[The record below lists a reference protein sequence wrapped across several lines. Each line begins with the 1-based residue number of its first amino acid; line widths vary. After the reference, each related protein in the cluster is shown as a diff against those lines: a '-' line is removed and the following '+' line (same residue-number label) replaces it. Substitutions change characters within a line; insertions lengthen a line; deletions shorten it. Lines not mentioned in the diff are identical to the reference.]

1 MGVTHSSF
9 FCLRNKKVMQYF
21 HFAKNLIMRYG
32 KQIFLSIAVFAFL
45 IIAFYPKA
53 QQVDKEQILIKTVMN
68 FLQQLHFEPVKVDDQ
83 FSEKLFNLYL
93 ERVDGD
99 KRFLTQEDLKK
110 LEPFKKQLDD
120 ELNQGSLEFFNL
132 SSQMLEQGIAKATE
146 YANAS
151 LSKPLTFNKKNEV
164 ELDADKRGFAKNDQ
178 ELKLHWEKY
187 LKYQV
192 LIRLE
197 EKLRNENSANFDSL
211 EVVIREDVLKL
222 FNDYFGRINKIKRSD
237 RLSTYLNALTNLY
250 DPHSNYMEPFD
261 KEQFNI
267 RMSGKLEGIGAR
279 LQSDGEYTKVAEVV
293 VGGPAWQQKDLEKN
307 DLIIKVQQED
317 SKEAVDIIGMI
328 LDDVVQQIRGPK
340 GTKVILTVKKVNGTI
355 MEIPIV
361 RDVVEL
367 EETFAKSLIIEGTED
382 SQPIGYIYLP
392 SFYADFEDKNG
403 RFCSDDIEKEIE
415 KLKTANVQ
423 GIILD
428 LRNNGG
434 GALYEVVEMSGLFI
448 EQGPIVQV
456 KAKTDKAEIIE
467 DKNPSVAYNGPLVV
481 LVNSFSASAS
491 EILAAA
497 LQDYGRAIIIGS
509 KSTFGKGTVQ
519 RPFDLD
525 RAIRGNEEIKPL
537 GAIKLT
543 TQKFYRVNGGSVQ
556 LRGVN
561 PDIVLPDSYHF
572 METGEREEEYAMNW
586 SEIQPA
592 SFQQKVFNV
601 INKNEILSK
610 SEARVN
616 ENIAFKKILENAEWL
631 KSQNEFSLY
640 PLDLEGF
647 TQLEKER
654 KIKADEFKAYF
665 DQTFLQKISNPVQ
678 DTLIFE
684 TDPSKKARNE
694 EWIKAVAKDVYIA
707 ESFYVLQ
714 DLIRQNN

>member
-1 MGVTHSSF
+1 
-9 FCLRNKKVMQYF
+9 
-21 HFAKNLIMRYG
+21 
-32 KQIFLSIAVFAFL
+32 
-45 IIAFYPKA
+45 
-53 QQVDKEQILIKTVMN
+53 
-68 FLQQLHFEPVKVDDQ
+68 
-83 FSEKLFNLYL
+83 
-93 ERVDGD
+93 
-99 KRFLTQEDLKK
+99 
-110 LEPFKKQLDD
+110 
-120 ELNQGSLEFFNL
+120 
-132 SSQMLEQGIAKATE
+132 
-146 YANAS
+146 
-151 LSKPLTFNKKNEV
+151 
-164 ELDADKRGFAKNDQ
+164 
-178 ELKLHWEKY
+178 
-187 LKYQV
+187 
-192 LIRLE
+192 
-197 EKLRNENSANFDSL
+197 
-211 EVVIREDVLKL
+211 
-222 FNDYFGRINKIKRSD
+222 
-237 RLSTYLNALTNLY
+237 
-250 DPHSNYMEPFD
+250 
-261 KEQFNI
+261 
-267 RMSGKLEGIGAR
+267 
-279 LQSDGEYTKVAEVV
+279 
-293 VGGPAWQQKDLEKN
+293 
-307 DLIIKVQQED
+307 
-317 SKEAVDIIGMI
+317 
-328 LDDVVQQIRGPK
+328 
-340 GTKVILTVKKVNGTI
+340 
-355 MEIPIV
+355 
-361 RDVVEL
+361 
-367 EETFAKSLIIEGTED
+367 
-382 SQPIGYIYLP
+382 
-392 SFYADFEDKNG
+392 
-403 RFCSDDIEKEIE
+403 
-415 KLKTANVQ
+415 
-423 GIILD
+423 
-428 LRNNGG
+428 
-434 GALYEVVEMSGLFI
+434 
-448 EQGPIVQV
+448 
-456 KAKTDKAEIIE
+456 
-467 DKNPSVAYNGPLVV
+467 

-525 RAIRGNEEIKPL
+525 RAFRGNEEIKPL

>member
-1 MGVTHSSF
+1 
-9 FCLRNKKVMQYF
+9 MQYF
-21 HFAKNLIMRYG
+21 QFAKNLIMRYG

-53 QQVDKEQILIKTVMN
+53 QQVDKEQILIKTLMN

-83 FSEKLFNLYL
+83 FSEKLYNLYL

-99 KRFLTQEDLKK
+99 KRFLTEEDLRK
-110 LEPFKKQLDD
+110 LEPFKNQLDD
-120 ELNQGSLEFFNL
+120 ELSQGTLEFFNL
-132 SSQMLEQGIAKATE
+132 SSQLLESGIDKATLF
-146 YANAS
+146 ANES
-151 LSKPLTFNKKNEV
+151 LSDPISFEKKGEV
-164 ELDADKRGFAKNDQ
+164 ELDSDKRGFAKNDQ
-178 ELKLHWEKY
+178 ELKTHWEKY

-197 EKLRNENSANFDSL
+197 EKLRNESGLNFDSL
-211 EVVIREDVLKL
+211 EIAIRQDVLKL
-222 FNDYFGRINKIKRSD
+222 FNDYFARIKKIKRSD
-237 RLSTYLNALTNLY
+237 RLSTYLNAMTNLY

-317 SKEAVDIIGMI
+317 AQESIDIIGMV

-367 EETFAKSLIIEGTED
+367 EETFAKSLIIEGNEETQ
-382 SQPIGYIYLP
+382 SVGYIYLP

-403 RFCSDDIEKEIE
+403 RFCSDDIEKEID
-415 KLKTANVQ
+415 KLKAANVK

-448 EQGPIVQV
+448 EKGPIVQV
-456 KAKTDKAEIIE
+456 KAKTNNPEIIE

-561 PDIVLPDSYHF
+561 PDIVLPDSYHY

-586 SEIQPA
+586 SEIQAVP
-592 SFQQKVFNV
+592 FQQNVFN
-601 INKNEILSK
+601 IDQKDQIIAK
-610 SEARVN
+610 SNLRIN
-616 ENIAFKKILENAEWL
+616 ENIAFQKILENAHWL
-631 KSQNEFSLY
+631 KAQNEFSLY
-640 PLDLEGF
+640 PLDLESF
-647 TQLEKER
+647 AILEKER
-654 KIKADEFKAYF
+654 KKKADEFKSYF
-665 DQTFLQKISNPVQ
+665 DQTFLQKVSNPTEDLVV
-678 DTLIFE
+678 FE
-684 TDPSKKARNE
+684 NDLSKKARNE
-694 EWIKAVAKDVYIA
+694 EWIKAVSKDVYIA
-707 ESFYVLQ
+707 ESVFVLQ
-714 DLIRQNN
+714 DLIKQNN